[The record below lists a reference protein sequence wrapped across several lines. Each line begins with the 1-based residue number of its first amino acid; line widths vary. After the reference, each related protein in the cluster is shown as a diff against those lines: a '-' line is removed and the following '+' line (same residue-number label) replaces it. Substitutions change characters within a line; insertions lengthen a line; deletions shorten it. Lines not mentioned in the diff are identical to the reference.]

1 MSALA
6 REAADRMGAVLLT
19 TTLPA
24 TPQGPVVIAG
34 ELSERAP
41 AASRTPDA
49 HSEGEMLTSYDC
61 NQTEEVI
68 KQVPIDQ

>member
-1 MSALA
+1 
-6 REAADRMGAVLLT
+6 MGAVLLT
-19 TTLPA
+19 TTPPA
-24 TPQGPVVIAG
+24 TPQEPVVIAH

-49 HSEGEMLTSYDC
+49 HSEDQLGGKMLTSYDC

-68 KQVPIDQ
+68 KQVAIDQ